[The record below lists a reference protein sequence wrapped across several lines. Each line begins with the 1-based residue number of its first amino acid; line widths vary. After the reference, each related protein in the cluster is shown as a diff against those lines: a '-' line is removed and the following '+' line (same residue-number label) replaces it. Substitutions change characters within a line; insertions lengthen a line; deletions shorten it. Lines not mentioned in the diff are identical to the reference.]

1 MSFAGRLVLGT
12 LVVVSCTVLVL
23 IASAERSTRTTL
35 EQDLHLA
42 LEREA
47 RAVVRLPAP
56 GRSSW
61 QEVVTRQSS
70 RSGHRLVVRD
80 SAGRV
85 LAASD
90 TLFGPRVVQVRADG
104 GPGSVEVIASL
115 DGIDRAVH
123 LARQAMT
130 RAALLALG
138 VAVALALIAGR
149 AIAAPIGQLTAAGR
163 AITAGMPP
171 HFPRSGIRD
180 IDALTQTLRQM
191 NRQLADRFDELR
203 RERSDST
210 AIVAAMNDGIIAAD
224 ARSRIVIA
232 NPAARQLLGYGA
244 DDPLPE
250 LRALFRA
257 KAARDL
263 LATLPQG
270 VADEREIT
278 LDGRVVA
285 LRAAPLDGGGALL
298 VLRDLTDVR
307 RLEAVRRDFVAN
319 VSHEL
324 KTPLTSIAGYAET
337 LAAGGVDEE
346 STARFIATIR
356 SNARRMQ
363 TLVDDLL
370 DLSRIESG
378 GWAPRPV
385 SIDVAALAAEAWQVN
400 HDRAAE
406 RGIRFVTRIDPD
418 AATLVADADAV
429 RQVLDN
435 LLDNALRY
443 VGPDGVVTVTARRWD
458 GGTELAVTDTGSGIP
473 PEHLSRVF
481 ERFYRVD
488 PSRSRDAG
496 GTGLGLAIVRH
507 IVESHGGRVAAESVP
522 REGTTIR
529 CWFPV
534 PERAT

>member
-406 RGIRFVTRIDPD
+406 RGIRFATRIDPD
-418 AATLVADADAV
+418 AATLVADADAA

-443 VGPDGVVTVTARRWD
+443 VGPDGVVTVTARRRD